1 MSNKDNNAYEPIL
14 WICNENYICIFK
26 NNDIELDDNTQTFL
40 MSSHVLGGNSY
51 TKFHTIGELKQ
62 RMKNP
67 TLAPALYPSYKDS
80 LFVQT
85 ISLSPLRDA
94 IDNIKGG
101 SRNSRV
107 RRSRSR
113 NSRLRRSRSRN
124 SRLRRARYR
133 KALRK

>member
-1 MSNKDNNAYEPIL
+1 MTSKDNNAFEGIQ
-14 WICNENYICIFK
+14 WSCNKNYICIFK
-26 NNDIELDDNTQTFL
+26 NGDIELDDNTQTFL
-40 MSSHVLGGNSY
+40 MRSHETAGNIY
-51 TKFHTIGELKQ
+51 TMFFTIGELKQ
-62 RMKNP
+62 KMKDQ
-67 TLAPALYPSYKDS
+67 TLARALYPAYKNI
-80 LFVQT
+80 LFVKS

-94 IDNIKGG
+94 LKAIGG